1 MANTKYDPLFEL
13 IKSLTKSEKRH
24 FRMFVNRSGS
34 SEDVKFVML
43 FDAMESAKTYDDKL
57 ILEKVKSIKK
67 EQFSN
72 QKANLY
78 KQILSSLRHF
88 HIGHNADIQLRE
100 ILDHSKILYNKGF
113 YKQALKLLE
122 RGKIQAK
129 DAKYF
134 TIALEFMEFEKLIES
149 QYITR
154 SIETRAEELTQEVNE
169 TSAIIASGHSL
180 SNLTLSLYSLFLQK
194 GYAKNEADFDEVTLF
209 FKSNLPDVRLENLS
223 FYEQLYFH
231 QSHVWYNNIV
241 QNFPNSYRHALA
253 WVDLFKSNPDMITK
267 QLSLYIKGYR
277 HLLGSLFQLQYYSK
291 FCKILAEID
300 ALAKDENIVKDLNTE
315 ALIFKFLWISKIN
328 KHFMEGS
335 FEDGVELI
343 PKLLKKLKEFENKID
358 PERVLMF
365 YYKIASLY
373 FGNGDFRKA
382 IFYLNQIIY
391 FKDVSLREDIHCFA
405 RILNLIAHF
414 EDGQDFHLE
423 YQIKS
428 TFQFIGKMNDQ
439 QAVQKEIFQFLR
451 RTGKIKPD
459 ELRLEFQSLHDRLS
473 VLYDNIYERRPF
485 LYLDILSWLQSKIE
499 NRPVKEIVK
508 EKFKSLR

>member
-1 MANTKYDPLFEL
+1 MANMKYDPLFEL

-24 FRMFVNRSGS
+24 FRMFVNRGGS

-43 FDAMESAKTYDDKL
+43 FDAMDGAKSYDDKL
-57 ILEKVKSIKK
+57 ILAKVTSIKK
-67 EQFSN
+67 IQLSN

-78 KQILSSLRHF
+78 KQILASLRHF
-88 HIGHNADIQLRE
+88 HIGHNVDIQLRE
-100 ILDHSKILYNKGF
+100 ILDHSKVLYNKGF

-122 RGKIQAK
+122 RGKLQAK
-129 DAKYF
+129 DAKYY
-134 TIALEFMEFEKLIES
+134 TMVLEFLEFEKLIES

-154 SIETRAEELTQEVNE
+154 SIETRAEELTKEVNE
-169 TSAIIASGHSL
+169 TTVIVTSSHSL
-180 SNLTLSLYSLFLQK
+180 SNLTLSLYSLFLQN
-194 GYAKNEADFDEVTLF
+194 GYAKNERDFNEATAF
-209 FKSNLPDVRLENLS
+209 FKSRLPDLKLENLS
-223 FYEQLYFH
+223 FHEQLYYH

-253 WVDLFKSNPDMITK
+253 WIELFKANPDMIAK
-267 QLSLYIKGYR
+267 QLSLYIKGYW

-291 FCKILAEID
+291 FCVVLTEIE
-300 ALAKDENIVKDLNTE
+300 ALAKNDDIVKDLNTE
-315 ALIFKFLWISKIN
+315 VLIFKFLWISKIN

-335 FEDGVELI
+335 FEAGVELI
-343 PKLLKKLKEFENKID
+343 PKLLKKLKEYEGKID

-391 FKDVSLREDIHCFA
+391 FKDISLREDIHCFA

-428 TFQFIGKMNDQ
+428 TFHFIGKMNDQ

-459 ELRLEFQSLHDRLS
+459 DLKQEFQDLHMRLS
-473 VLYDNIYERRPF
+473 VLNEDLFERRPF
-485 LYLDILSWLQSKIE
+485 LYFDILSWLQSKIE
-499 NRPVKEIVK
+499 NRPVKDIVK
-508 EKFKSLR
+508 EKFKTLR

>member
-1 MANTKYDPLFEL
+1 
-13 IKSLTKSEKRH
+13 
-24 FRMFVNRSGS
+24 V
-34 SEDVKFVML
+34 
-43 FDAMESAKTYDDKL
+43 
-57 ILEKVKSIKK
+57 
-67 EQFSN
+67 
-72 QKANLY
+72 
-78 KQILSSLRHF
+78 
-88 HIGHNADIQLRE
+88 
-100 ILDHSKILYNKGF
+100 LYNKGF
-113 YKQALKLLE
+113 YKQALKLLDK
-122 RGKIQAK
+122 GKLLAK
-129 DAKYF
+129 DAKHF

-154 SIETRAEELTQEVNE
+154 SIETRADELTKEVNE
-169 TSAIIASGHSL
+169 TTAIVTSGHAL
-180 SNLTLSLYSLFLQK
+180 SNLTLSLYSLFLQN
-194 GYAKNEADFDEVTLF
+194 GYAKNENDFNEATAF
-209 FKSNLPDVRLENLS
+209 FKSNLPDLKIENLS
-223 FYEQLYFH
+223 FYEQLYYH
-231 QSHVWYNNIV
+231 QSHVWYNNII

-253 WVDLFKSNPDMITK
+253 WVALFNANPDMITK

-277 HLLGSLFQLQYYSK
+277 HLLGSLFQLQYYTK
-291 FCKILAEID
+291 FCAVLEEIEILSKNID
-300 ALAKDENIVKDLNTE
+300 IVKDLNTE
-315 ALIFKFLWISKIN
+315 VLIFKFLWISKIN

-335 FEDGVELI
+335 FEEGVILI
-343 PKLLKKLKEFENKID
+343 PKLLKKLKEYESKID

-451 RTGKIKPD
+451 KSGKIKPD
-459 ELRLEFQSLHDRLS
+459 ELKQEFELLHQRLS
-473 VLYDNIYERRPF
+473 LLNENIYERRPF

-499 NRPVKEIVK
+499 GKPVKDIVK